1 MFPLRCL
8 DLFSQNRKFMGTPFS
23 PTRQDVE
30 RYRRLRA
37 AGSALIQKI
46 VDTVPRQVLIEMG
59 ETLGVMRNGVLDPGS
74 EYGHNVI
81 LDCCIYEW
89 FENGKNLVQR
99 YAETH
104 PPAPETDES
113 YLLNAYLQAKY
124 RVLGM
129 QTAAPDAGVYC
140 DDVLTGEKMFLMDVA
155 LSRNPERGN
164 VLIGAR
170 TISLGDYAMTCGG
183 ALPIDKKTA
192 VHALSG
198 LVLGGAKS
206 IEGASSMAIQVVRA
220 CLATGAADNVAYA
233 NPSEAPKKPR
243 IEPRFPG
250 FKRRRRPAN

>member
-1 MFPLRCL
+1 
-8 DLFSQNRKFMGTPFS
+8 MGTPFS

-37 AGSALIQKI
+37 AGSALMQKI
-46 VDTVPRQVLIEMG
+46 ANTVPRHVIVEMG
-59 ETLGVMRNGVLDPGS
+59 ETLGVLRNGVLELGS
-74 EYGHNVI
+74 EYMHNVVS
-81 LDCCIYEW
+81 DCCIYEW
-89 FENGKNLVQR
+89 FENGKNLLER

-104 PPAPETDES
+104 PPAPGTDES

-129 QTAAPDAGVYC
+129 QTAVLDAGVYC
-140 DDVLTGEKMFLMDVA
+140 DDVLTGEEMFLMDLA

-164 VLIGAR
+164 VLLGAR
-170 TISLGDYAMTCGG
+170 TISLGEYLMTCGG

-192 VHALSG
+192 LHALSG

-206 IEGASSMAIQVVRA
+206 IGGASSMAIQVVRA

-233 NPSEAPKKPR
+233 NAETSTRPR
-243 IEPRFPG
+243 REPRFPG
-250 FKRRRRPAN
+250 FKRRRRPAG